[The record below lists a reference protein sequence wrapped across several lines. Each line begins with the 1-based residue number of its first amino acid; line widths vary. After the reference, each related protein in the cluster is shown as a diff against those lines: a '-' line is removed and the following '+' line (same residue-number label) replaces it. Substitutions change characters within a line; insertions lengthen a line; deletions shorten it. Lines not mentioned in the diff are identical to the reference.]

1 MNILTF
7 DIEDWYCH
15 DNISR
20 DMNWEKFESRI
31 EEGVD
36 RILDELDRRN
46 LKATFFCLGWLAEHH
61 APVIRK
67 IADKGHQIGCHSYQH
82 ELASRFT
89 REEFKADL
97 YKAKSWIEDTI
108 GKKIELFR
116 APAFSITEQNLYA
129 LEVLAELGFTT
140 DCSVFPA
147 VRDFGGMP
155 DFGEAEPVK
164 LVYKGIELKEFP
176 INLYS
181 FWGKK
186 IIFSGGGYFR
196 LLPYP
201 MIKYMTRKSPYVMT
215 YFHPSDFD
223 PNQPKMKHL
232 PKMRQWKNEIG
243 LETSFAKFKHYLD
256 DFDFVNLEKADDGI
270 DWNTVKKV
278 DLTSHGK

>member
-155 DFGEAEPVK
+155 DFGEAEPVR

-201 MIKYMTRKSPYVMT
+201 MIKCMTRKSPYVMT